1 MDNLIDQQIPIIFFA
16 FSVDVFVSS
25 VMFLKGFTSTFNKD
39 EGSTYNEKTWL
50 LGKALETSISPTCL
64 NSCCAAKKKK
74 LVGFDCLFS
83 HASISGDT
91 DL

>member
-1 MDNLIDQQIPIIFFA
+1 MYSDGDFYIFLCLKMDNLIDQQIPIIFFA

-39 EGSTYNEKTWL
+39 EGSTYNEKTWS

-64 NSCCAAKKKK
+64 NSSAQRRRN
-74 LVGFDCLFS
+74 
-83 HASISGDT
+83 
-91 DL
+91 